1 MDSRTIIR
9 QLISC
14 LVYILVQVF
23 FIRHFVLF
31 DGWAVCYI
39 YVGFLLMLPFEID
52 TVILILIGAFVGLI
66 TDIFYDTLGIH
77 TAACVFIM
85 FLRPYIIKMLNPR
98 GGYDDNPIISLSY
111 MGISWYLSYIF
122 ILVLIHHLVLFIV
135 EASSFNFMLPAIL
148 KAIFSS
154 IFTVLML
161 MISQFL
167 FYRNE
172 K

>member
-14 LVYILVQVF
+14 PVYILIQVF

-31 DGWAVCYI
+31 DGWAVCYF
-39 YVGFLLMLPFEID
+39 YVGFLLLLPFEID

-85 FLRPYIIKMLNPR
+85 FLRPFVIKTLNPR

-111 MGISWYLSYIF
+111 MGIGWFIPYIF
-122 ILVLIHHLVLFIV
+122 ILVLTHHLVLFIV
-135 EASSFNFMLPAIL
+135 EASDFNLMLLAIL

-154 IFTVLML
+154 IFTVFML
-161 MISQFL
+161 MGSQFL

>member
-9 QLISC
+9 QFISC
-14 LVYILVQVF
+14 LIYILVQVF

-39 YVGFLLMLPFEID
+39 YVGFLLLLPFEID
-52 TVILILIGAFVGLI
+52 TVILLLIGAVVGLI

-85 FLRPYIIKMLNPR
+85 FLRPFVIKTLNPR
-98 GGYDDNPIISLSY
+98 GGYDENPIISLSY
-111 MGISWYLSYIF
+111 MGISWFLPYIF
-122 ILVLIHHLVLFIV
+122 ILVLIHHLVLFMV
-135 EASSFNFMLPAIL
+135 EASNINFMVFAIL

-161 MISQFL
+161 MVSQFL
-167 FYRNE
+167 FYRNQ